1 MAPQLTR
8 VFISAVAI
16 GLGVALSITSF
27 RMGRADWLF
36 SRSMHSM
43 AGWAAQSARPDFES
57 WLEVRRDLTRAVQF
71 EPDDPRVLES
81 LGVLHAGRDAP
92 VGNDRSGFQ
101 EQARDYLRRAAAARP
116 TSPYTWASLAMVKY
130 RLGETDEEFRNALR
144 QAAAYGPWEWEVQGV
159 IADIGL
165 AVFPELNAS
174 DRHLVETMLF
184 NGMRRNPAETL
195 RISQRRGSLSMAC
208 KMLDREAKRLDPK
221 LARQCD
227 ERERR

>member
-81 LGVLHAGRDAP
+81 LGVLHAGREAP
-92 VGNDRSGFQ
+92 VGSDRSGFQ

-116 TSPYTWASLAMVKY
+116 TSPYTWANLALVKY
-130 RLGETDEEFRNALR
+130 RLGETDGEFRNALR
-144 QAAAYGPWEWEVQGV
+144 QAANYGPWEWEVQAIV
-159 IADIGL
+159 ADVGL
-165 AVFPELNAS
+165 AMLPELAPEERS
-174 DRHLVETMLF
+174 LVEAMVM
-184 NGMRRNPAETL
+184 NGMKRNPAEML
-195 RISQRRGSLSMAC
+195 RIAQRRGSLSLAC
-208 KMLDREAKRLDPK
+208 RLLDREAKGIDPQ
-221 LARQCD
+221 LAGRCD
-227 ERERR
+227 ARRK

>member
-1 MAPQLTR
+1 MTPDLRR
-8 VFISAVAI
+8 VLVSAAALGLGI
-16 GLGVALSITSF
+16 GLAGTAL
-27 RMGRADWLF
+27 RMGRTDWLF
-36 SRSMHSM
+36 SRSMHSISE
-43 AGWAAQSARPDFES
+43 WSAQSVKPDFES

-81 LGVLHAGRDAP
+81 LGVLHAGREAP

-144 QAAAYGPWEWEVQGV
+144 QAAAYGPWEWEVQAV
-159 IADIGL
+159 IVDIGL
-165 AVFPELNAS
+165 AVFPELTAP

-208 KMLDREAKRLDPK
+208 KMLDREAKGIDPK